1 MSKIS
6 IQKKL
11 LFAAAGLMLVA
22 SACQGQSD
30 YSRSDRR
37 RGMDNGPDGG
47 PSWGG
52 RDDRRY
58 NNDCNPCRKP
68 CRPENDRATP
78 PSKMK
83 QMPRCQD
90 RPCGPD
96 QGSSMGSN
104 NDAIQ
109 QEADFDANASA
120 EADVQV
126 QDAESPA
133 VAMEEVNAIE
143 ESATA
148 ASSAVTE
155 TVTAP

>member
-22 SACQGQSD
+22 TACQGQSD
-30 YSRSDRR
+30 NPRQGR
-37 RGMDNGPDGG
+37 RGMDQDGG

-52 RDDRRY
+52 RDGRY
-58 NNDCNPCRKP
+58 NNDCNPCRRP
-68 CRPENDRATP
+68 CRPDNDRATP

-96 QGSSMGSN
+96 QGSSMGSS

-148 ASSAVTE
+148 ASSAVSE